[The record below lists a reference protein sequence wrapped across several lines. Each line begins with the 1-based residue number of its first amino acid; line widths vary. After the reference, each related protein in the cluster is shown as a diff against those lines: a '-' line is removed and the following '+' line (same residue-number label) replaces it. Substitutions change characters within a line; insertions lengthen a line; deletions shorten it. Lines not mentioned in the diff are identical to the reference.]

1 MGPRLRDHA
10 SALGLGLV
18 TDEHNDLREPL
29 GFLFFVGMCIKME
42 VRDSRNLVHDFLT
55 SLSPF
60 KTPMFVSFRRLSLG
74 GSPSSS
80 RLDVGTSYRLVK
92 KRKYRQQL

>member
-1 MGPRLRDHA
+1 MPEQVHI
-10 SALGLGLV
+10 SAGYRV
-18 TDEHNDLREPL
+18 KVNSSAR
-29 GFLFFVGMCIKME
+29 
-42 VRDSRNLVHDFLT
+42 VRDSDNLADDFLIEIFFCP
-55 SLSPF
+55 S
-60 KTPMFVSFRRLSLG
+60 RRLSLG